1 MSMEY
6 SAKDAN
12 KLYFHNQDGMDHSVS
27 TILIVIALLFV
38 KITGILDMFVPIVVL
53 LSITDQLTAT
63 AMDPSCGAIAVHVI
77 LMKLENSQD
86 HAIMSKFLRVLN
98 HAAAMVSFAAN
109 LQSFNTG
116 MTSGEIAI
124 AD

>member
-1 MSMEY
+1 MEC
-6 SAKDAN
+6 SAKDVN
-12 KLYFHNQDGMDHSVS
+12 KLYFHSQDGTCHIVS
-27 TILIVIALLFV
+27 PCLNFKFAAYV
-38 KITGILDMFVPIVVL
+38 KIIGTLDMFAQTAVQL
-53 LSITDQLTAT
+53 FTTDQPIAT
-63 AMDPSCGAIAVHVI
+63 VLDPFCSVAAVHAI
-77 LMKLENSQD
+77 LMRLENSQD

-109 LQSFNTG
+109 LPSSNSE